1 VAIPAIVGTLVGGV
15 ASAILQ
21 KAFSG
26 GGETAEA
33 ATSQS
38 LGKEDFLRLLT
49 TQLRN
54 QDPLNPMENS
64 EFVAQTAQF
73 SSLEQLQNM
82 NKSLERMMAQAGG
95 ATAASG
101 AGLLGRTVTV
111 NGSPLALEA
120 GRPTSVGYAL
130 PSGASSVAIQVL
142 DASGKAVRTMA
153 VGQQGRGLHQVVF
166 DGLDDEGRRLA
177 SGAYTYRVA
186 AVDAGGRLLSG
197 ASTGMGR
204 VSGFNVEQGELVLLV
219 GDQRVPLSSVVG
231 VMEGGSL

>member
-1 VAIPAIVGTLVGGV
+1 
-15 ASAILQ
+15 
-21 KAFSG
+21 
-26 GGETAEA
+26 
-33 ATSQS
+33 
-38 LGKEDFLRLLT
+38 
-49 TQLRN
+49 
-54 QDPLNPMENS
+54 
-64 EFVAQTAQF
+64 
-73 SSLEQLQNM
+73 
-82 NKSLERMMAQAGG
+82 
-95 ATAASG
+95 
-101 AGLLGRTVTV
+101 
-111 NGSPLALEA
+111 LEA